1 MTCKHAF
8 FQLMLVVMV
17 SVTPT
22 VDAFAKE
29 KPKTAATPTPTPP
42 PAAAVQ
48 AVNPQVNGITQAAV
62 QAGVLSCTSRI
73 NQVANFLAAGTQQS
87 AVNALMFMP
96 ANNPDQHLI
105 SFSMEIPAK
114 ENASAYTSA
123 SFAPNQANG
132 CGGMYEAI
140 VYWPQ
145 SCKDLAEQTYGN
157 LKKINGF
164 SKNMTVLDGGMATR
178 IFLLPAGAGCVSI
191 KKEVIQ

>member
-8 FQLMLVVMV
+8 FQLMVVVMV
-17 SVTPT
+17 SVAPT

-29 KPKTAATPTPTPP
+29 KPKTAETAPPP

-145 SCKDLAEQTYGN
+145 SCKDLSEQTYGN

>member
-1 MTCKHAF
+1 MSKKGCCKLIVG
-8 FQLMLVVMV
+8 LMLLTAPV
-17 SVTPT
+17 SM
-22 VDAFAKE
+22 AMAKE
-29 KPKTAATPTPTPP
+29 KAKTAETPP
-42 PAAAVQ
+42 PAPPPAAVQ
-48 AVNPQVNGITQAAV
+48 PVNPQVNGITQAAV

-73 NQVANFLAAGTQQS
+73 NQVANFLAAGKQQS
-87 AVNALMFMP
+87 AINALMFMP
-96 ANNPDQHLI
+96 PSNPDQHLI

-114 ENASAYTSA
+114 DNASAYSSA

-145 SCKDLAEQTYGN
+145 SCKDLAEQTYGS
-157 LKKINGF
+157 LKRINGF
-164 SKNMTVLDGGMATR
+164 SKNMTVLDGGTATR

>member
-1 MTCKHAF
+1 MGTDSKKSAIVAGF
-8 FQLMLVVMV
+8 MRPFKNYSWLLIVTYIVAMFIPLAIAKDQL
-17 SVTPT
+17 P
-22 VDAFAKE
+22 
-29 KPKTAATPTPTPP
+29 ATPAQQ
-42 PAAAVQ
+42 AAGI
-48 AVNPQVNGITQAAV
+48 NGITQATDK
-62 QAGVLSCTSRI
+62 AGMKACSGRI
-73 NQVANFLAAGTQQS
+73 NQVANFLTAGTPGVG
-87 AVNALMFMP
+87 AMLFLP
-96 ANNPDQHLI
+96 PNNPDKQLV
-105 SFSMEIPAK
+105 SVSMEIPIKGAS
-114 ENASAYTSA
+114 SAYASA

-145 SCKDLAEQTYGN
+145 SCKDLSEQTYGN